1 MLDLIYEFIYAYLYI
16 IGLVLGAGCLIMIAS
31 SIVCL
36 ILMLIFGLVLGAAI
50 LFIKIFLFSGLNLT
64 EPGDSSTV
72 GRKFGKLHFQTFLLK

>member
-1 MLDLIYEFIYAYLYI
+1 MFGVLDLIYEFIYAYLYI

-50 LFIKIFLFSGLNLT
+50 LFIKIFLF
-64 EPGDSSTV
+64 
-72 GRKFGKLHFQTFLLK
+72 FGIELDRAQGFVNTWSKVR